1 MRVAFII
8 LVSFLLSAAPLLGA
22 ARRDHTWAVAA
33 PPGVDA
39 RIEHQLEA
47 LAARDQALIQFFH
60 SPGQAERYRLHP
72 GNLVIELHE
81 ERNINSFVKALRS
94 EGGALSTQSTRELAR
109 EGYILEASYPRASV
123 PNRLRITAA
132 GAAGFHHALL
142 RVPDLLVIWPSSL
155 PSRLVPRPQAIRV
168 ERGGTEVVI
177 SDFPS
182 FPERGIVEGFYGV
195 PWSHQDRV
203 DILRF
208 EGQHGMNVYYYAPKD
223 DPYHRKLWRDP
234 YPADEMK
241 RLAELV
247 KASQANF
254 VDFCFAISPGLSM
267 TYSSDE
273 DFRVLTSKLESVG
286 KLGISC
292 YALFLDDVPQDF
304 QNAADQARF
313 KTLAEAHV
321 YLVNRLGR
329 HLKSQSPENRLT
341 VTPTVY
347 TNEWGRRDYIKELGA
362 GVDPGVNIVWTGTEV
377 ASPAI
382 TVAQAREWGRF
393 LERKPLLWD
402 NFPVNDGRPWRVF
415 LGPVRNRDA
424 NLPVAV
430 EGLFSNPMNQS
441 HASMI
446 ALETVADYLW
456 NSQAYDPA
464 KSQRHAVES
473 QFGKNASQLL
483 ATFLK
488 TYGDYWWDENIFTPL
503 FLERRY
509 PIDVTK
515 IDSGIAQLDS
525 ALGPLRSQPRFE
537 KLVAEISPFPQKTR
551 ERLAKVTADPAF
563 LRLADGK
570 LRWREDYDLLTA
582 AKLAATPNIDGD
594 FRKWENG
601 PLYVLDNA
609 SKIRA
614 GANLWQGP
622 AQLSA
627 RVALGWDDDYL
638 YVGVDVTNPQLYQPF
653 FERGIEKGDGF
664 EIDLETAF
672 QKNFLAIRPAGDEY
686 SLWFSPGDFKEVKP
700 SVFSDEDY
708 LPLRPRKHD
717 YNREIKSAWK
727 KTAHGYSGDL
737 AIPVSFF
744 DGGKFKG
751 GYEIGL
757 AFNVQ
762 KVFPS
767 PQAVEQEDLQ
777 RIVFTSKADQL
788 FRASINNPSSLQRLV
803 LVEVPAR

>member
-1 MRVAFII
+1 MRIAFMI
-8 LVSFLLSAAPLLGA
+8 LVSFLLSAALLLGA

-39 RIEHQLEA
+39 RILRLLEA
-47 LAARDQALIQFFH
+47 LAARDQALIRFFP
-60 SPGQAERYRLHP
+60 SPGQAERYRLQP
-72 GNLVIELHE
+72 GNLLIELHE
-81 ERNINSFVKALRS
+81 EWNINSFVKALRS
-94 EGGALSTQSTRELAR
+94 EAGALPTESRRELAR
-109 EGYILEASYPRASV
+109 EGYILEASYPRASL

-142 RVPDLLVIWPSSL
+142 RVPDLLVIRPSSL
-155 PSRLVPRPQAIRV
+155 PINLVPRPQVIRV
-168 ERGGTEVVI
+168 EKGGTEVVI

-182 FPERGIVEGFYGV
+182 SPERGIVEGFYGV

-247 KASQANF
+247 KASHANF

-273 DFRVLTSKLESVG
+273 DFRALTNKLKSVG
-286 KLGISC
+286 KLGVSC
-292 YALFLDDVPQDF
+292 YALFLDDVPQEL
-304 QNAADQARF
+304 QNPADQARF

-321 YLVNRLGR
+321 YLVNKLGR
-329 HLKSQSPENRLT
+329 RLKSQSAENHLT

-347 TNEWGRRDYIKELGA
+347 TNEWGSRDYIKELGA
-362 GVDPGVNIVWTGTEV
+362 GVNPGVNIVWTGTQVE
-377 ASPAI
+377 SPAI

-393 LERKPLLWD
+393 LGRKPLLWD
-402 NFPVNDGRPWRVF
+402 NFPVNDERPWRVF

-430 EGLFSNPMNQS
+430 EGLLSNPMNQS

-473 QFGKNASQLL
+473 QFGKKACQLL
-483 ATFLK
+483 AAFLK

-509 PIDVTK
+509 PIDVAK

-525 ALGPLRSQPRFE
+525 ALGPLRSQPRLE
-537 KLVAEISPFPQKTR
+537 NLVKEISPFPKKTR
-551 ERLAKVTADPAF
+551 KRLVEVTADPAF

-582 AKLAATPNIDGD
+582 PRLAAKPNIDGD

-601 PLYVLDNA
+601 ALYVLDNA

-614 GANLWQGP
+614 GKNLWKGP
-622 AQLSA
+622 AQFSA

-638 YVGVDVTNPQLYQPF
+638 YVGVDVTNPELYQPF

-664 EIDLETAF
+664 EIALETAF
-672 QKNFLAIRPAGDEY
+672 RKNFLAVRPAGDEY

-727 KTAHGYSGDL
+727 KTAHGYAGDI

-744 DGGKFKG
+744 DGGKFTG
-751 GYEIGL
+751 GYEIGF

-767 PQAVEQEDLQ
+767 PRAVEQEE
-777 RIVFTSKADQL
+777 RIVFTSKAEQL

>member
-1 MRVAFII
+1 MHIGFKI
-8 LVSFLLSAAPLLGA
+8 LVSFLLSAAPLAGA
-22 ARRDHTWAVAA
+22 APQEHTWAVAA
-33 PPGVDA
+33 PPGLDA
-39 RIEHQLEA
+39 RIQRQLEA
-47 LAARDQALIQFFH
+47 LAAGDQALIRFFP
-60 SPGQAERYRLHP
+60 SSGQAERYRPHP
-72 GNLVIELHE
+72 GNLVLELHE

-94 EGGALSTQSTRELAR
+94 EGIALPPEPTRELAR

-132 GAAGFHHALL
+132 GAPGFHQALL

-155 PSRLVPRPQAIRV
+155 PTRLAPRPQAVRV
-168 ERGGTEVVI
+168 ERGGAEVVI

-182 FPERGIVEGFYGV
+182 FPERGIVEGFYGA
-195 PWSHQDRV
+195 PWSQQDRV
-203 DILRF
+203 AILRF

-241 RLAELV
+241 RLRELV
-247 KASQANF
+247 EAAHANF

-267 TYSSDE
+267 TYSSEE
-273 DFRVLTSKLESVG
+273 DFGVLTRKLESVG
-286 KLGISC
+286 KLGVSC
-292 YALFLDDVPQDF
+292 YALFLDDVPQDL
-304 QNAADQARF
+304 QNPADQRRF

-321 YLVNRLGR
+321 YLVNKLDRR
-329 HLKSQSPENRLT
+329 LKSQSAENRLT

-347 TNEWGRRDYIKELGA
+347 TNEWGNRDYIKELGA
-362 GVDPGVNIVWTGTEV
+362 GVNPGVNIVWTGTEV
-377 ASPAI
+377 ESSAI
-382 TVAQAREWGRF
+382 TVAQAREWGEF
-393 LERKPLLWD
+393 LGRKPLLWD

-415 LGPVRNRDA
+415 LGPVRNREA
-424 NLPVAV
+424 NLPMAV
-430 EGLFSNPMNQS
+430 EGVFSNPMNQA

-464 KSQRHAVES
+464 KSQRHAMES
-473 QFGKNASQLL
+473 QFGKNAPQLL
-483 ATFLK
+483 APFLRA
-488 TYGDYWWDENIFTPL
+488 YGDYWGDENLFTPL

-515 IDSGIAQLDS
+515 IDSGLAQLDS

-551 ERLAKVTADPAF
+551 ERLDKVMADAAF
-563 LRLADGK
+563 RRLAGGR
-570 LRWREDYDLLTA
+570 LQWREDYDLLRA
-582 AKLAATPNIDGD
+582 PKLAATPNIDGD
-594 FRKWENG
+594 FTKWQNG
-601 PLYVLDNA
+601 PLYLLDNA
-609 SKIRA
+609 LQIRT
-614 GANLWQGP
+614 GANLWKGP

-627 RVALGWDDDYL
+627 RVALGWDNDNL
-638 YVGVDVTNPQLYQPF
+638 YVGVDVTNPGLYQPF
-653 FERGIEKGDGF
+653 FQRGIEKGDAF
-664 EIDLETAF
+664 EIALETAF
-672 QKNFLAIRPAGDEY
+672 RKNFLAVRPAGDEY

-717 YNREIKSAWK
+717 YNQEIKSAWK
-727 KTAHGYSGDL
+727 RTASGYSGDI

-744 DGGKFKG
+744 DAGKFTS
-751 GYEIGL
+751 GYEIGF

-767 PQAVEQEDLQ
+767 PQAAEQEELQ
-777 RIVFTSKADQL
+777 QIVFTSKADQL
-788 FRASINNPSSLQRLV
+788 FRASINNPSSLQRLL
-803 LVEVPAR
+803 LVEAPSR

>member
-1 MRVAFII
+1 MRIAFMI
-8 LVSFLLSAAPLLGA
+8 LVSFLLSAALLLGA

-33 PPGVDA
+33 PPRVDA
-39 RIEHQLEA
+39 RILRQLEA
-47 LAARDQALIQFFH
+47 LAARDQALIRFFP
-60 SPGQAERYRLHP
+60 SPGQAERYRRQP

-94 EGGALSTQSTRELAR
+94 EGGALPMELAR

-123 PNRLRITAA
+123 PNRLRVTAA
-132 GAAGFHHALL
+132 SAVGFHHALL
-142 RVPDLLVIWPSSL
+142 RVPDLLVVWPSSL
-155 PSRLVPRPQAIRV
+155 PINLVPRPQAIRV
-168 ERGGTEVVI
+168 EKGGTEVVI

-247 KASQANF
+247 KASHANF

-273 DFRVLTSKLESVG
+273 DFRALAGKLESVS
-286 KLGISC
+286 KLGVSC
-292 YALFLDDVPQDF
+292 YALFLDDVPQEL
-304 QNAADQARF
+304 QNPADQARF
-313 KTLAEAHV
+313 KTLAEARV
-321 YLVNRLGR
+321 YLVDKLGR
-329 HLKSQSPENRLT
+329 RLKSQSAENHLT

-347 TNEWGRRDYIKELGA
+347 TNEWGSRDYIKELGA
-362 GVDPGVNIVWTGTEV
+362 GVNPGVNIVWTGTQVE
-377 ASPAI
+377 SPAI
-382 TVAQAREWGRF
+382 TVAQAREWGGF
-393 LERKPLLWD
+393 LGRKPLLWD
-402 NFPVNDGRPWRVF
+402 NFPVNDERPWRVF

-430 EGLFSNPMNQS
+430 EGLLSNPMNQS

-473 QFGKNASQLL
+473 QFGKKAFQLL
-483 ATFLK
+483 AAFLR

-509 PIDVTK
+509 PIDVGK

-525 ALGPLRSQPRFE
+525 ALGPLRSQPRLE
-537 KLVAEISPFPQKTR
+537 NLVKEISPFPKKTR
-551 ERLAKVTADPAF
+551 ERLAEVTADPAF

-582 AKLAATPNIDGD
+582 PRLAAKPNIDGD
-594 FRKWENG
+594 FSKWENG
-601 PLYVLDNA
+601 PLDVLDNA

-614 GANLWQGP
+614 GKNLWKGP

-638 YVGVDVTNPQLYQPF
+638 YVGVDVNDPELYQPF
-653 FERGIEKGDGF
+653 FERGIEKGDSF
-664 EIDLETAF
+664 QIALETAF
-672 QKNFLAIRPAGDEY
+672 RKNFQAVRPAGDEY

-727 KTAHGYSGDL
+727 RTAHGYAGDI

-744 DGGKFKG
+744 DGGEFTG
-751 GYEIGL
+751 GYGIGF

-767 PQAVEQEDLQ
+767 PQAAEREE

-788 FRASINNPSSLQRLV
+788 FRASIYNPSSLQRLV
-803 LVEVPAR
+803 LVEAPAR